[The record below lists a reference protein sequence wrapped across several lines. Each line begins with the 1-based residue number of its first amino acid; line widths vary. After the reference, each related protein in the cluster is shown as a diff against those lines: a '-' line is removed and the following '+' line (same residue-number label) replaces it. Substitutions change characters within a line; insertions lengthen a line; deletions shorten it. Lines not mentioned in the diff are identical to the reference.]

1 MADTKTKAQT
11 TAEPKVENEMAQAAR
26 TWTETLREAGKAV
39 ADTAIAMQDRN
50 VHFTQ
55 AVVDQGLK
63 QIEDQ
68 TATLRK
74 LYGTL
79 SSQSDTRR
87 AAFRD
92 LGREAAE
99 AYISFLATPVKLARR
114 TFDSVRETAERG
126 AGNEA

>member
-11 TAEPKVENEMAQAAR
+11 AAEPQAENEIVQAAR
-26 TWTETLREAGKAV
+26 AWTETLREAGKAV

-55 AVVDQGLK
+55 YVVDQGLK

-68 TATLRK
+68 TASLRK

-79 SSQSDTRR
+79 SSTSDARR

-92 LGREAAE
+92 LGREAAQ
-99 AYISFLATPVKLARR
+99 AYKSFLATPVKLAQRAAE
-114 TFDSVRETAERG
+114 TARETAQHD
-126 AGNEA
+126 AGREA

>member
-11 TAEPKVENEMAQAAR
+11 TAEPKAENEIVQAAR
-26 TWTETLREAGKAV
+26 TWTKTLREAGTAV
-39 ADTAIAMQDRN
+39 ADTAVAIQDRN

-55 AVVDQGLK
+55 SVVDQGLK

-74 LYGTL
+74 LYDTL
-79 SSQSDTRR
+79 SSQSDARR

-92 LGREAAE
+92 LGREAVE
-99 AYISFLATPVKLARR
+99 AYMGLLVTPVRLARR
-114 TFDSVRETAERG
+114 TIETLRE
-126 AGNEA
+126 

>member
-1 MADTKTKAQT
+1 MAETKAQAAT
-11 TAEPKVENEMAQAAR
+11 EPKTENEVVEAAR
-26 TWTETLREAGKAV
+26 VWTETLREAGKAV

-55 AVVDQGLK
+55 QVVDQGLK

-68 TATLRK
+68 TAALRK

-79 SSQSDTRR
+79 AAQSDARR

-92 LGREAAE
+92 LGRPAVQ
-99 AYISFLATPVKLARR
+99 AYISFLSAPVKLVRR
-114 TFDSVRETAERG
+114 SVETARESADQG
-126 AGNEA
+126 ASREA

>member
-11 TAEPKVENEMAQAAR
+11 TAEPKAENEVVDAAQ

-39 ADTAIAMQDRN
+39 ADTAIALQDRN

-55 AVVDQGLK
+55 SVVDQGLK

-79 SSQSDTRR
+79 AGQSDARR

-99 AYISFLATPVKLARR
+99 AYIGFLTAPVKLARR
-114 TFDSVRETAERG
+114 SVEAVRETADRG
-126 AGNEA
+126 GSSEA